1 MRHGVL
7 WDNDVLFKCTKL
19 DLWKEIQKLIL
30 FQNYDHYYLQSAKY
44 IYKKKVSKEVHESFQ
59 SNLKHMKEVSKLKD
73 PLDAEIF
80 SQISGIDPGE
90 AFLFGKMKE
99 DHYLLFTGDKRALK
113 ELVLIESSV
122 SYLKGRILLWENFI
136 YELINHLSG
145 DEIQKQYGDKNYE
158 DNFFKVVFSKEN
170 LKDKEKVLESIQN
183 YIQDA
188 EKQFG
193 QFLHPNPKSLFG
205 Q

>member
-1 MRHGVL
+1 
-7 WDNDVLFKCTKL
+7 
-19 DLWKEIQKLIL
+19 
-30 FQNYDHYYLQSAKY
+30 
-44 IYKKKVSKEVHESFQ
+44 
-59 SNLKHMKEVSKLKD
+59 
-73 PLDAEIF
+73 
-80 SQISGIDPGE
+80 
-90 AFLFGKMKE
+90 MKE

-122 SYLKGRILLWENFI
+122 SYLKGRILLWETFL

-145 DEIQKQYGDKNYE
+145 DEIQKQYGGKIYE
-158 DNFFKVVFSKEN
+158 DLFFKVVFSKEN
-170 LKDKEKVLESIQN
+170 LKDKEKVLESIQS

-205 Q
+205 LVDR